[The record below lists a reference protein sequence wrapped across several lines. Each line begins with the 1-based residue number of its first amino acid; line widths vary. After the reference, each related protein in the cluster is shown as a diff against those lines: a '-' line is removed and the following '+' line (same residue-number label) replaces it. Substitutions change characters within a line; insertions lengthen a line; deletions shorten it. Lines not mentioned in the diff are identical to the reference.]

1 MSHRVDGRHRHPQ
14 NATVPDAPPTT
25 CRRCS
30 TALVEVDDEPPWCE
44 KCEWNLDAL
53 GPTYGVDWVRRR
65 IRQLDRRAG
74 FRADRRLAS
83 LAQEGSAPRVPAG
96 YLLLLAV
103 SGVLVLLMAG
113 MVATGLWLV
122 VTGRLLPPILLG
134 LLLIGAAYGL
144 RPRLGRVK
152 PLLKGSWRLEPTQAP
167 VLQALV
173 ARVAERTGA
182 PAPDVIAL
190 DLEWNAS
197 ASVVGFRRTRVLM
210 LGVPMLLALR
220 EQQLVALLGHE
231 LGHFQYEDN
240 TRRLFIQ
247 PALTVFG
254 AVSEAVRPPAG
265 TAIDRD
271 LHGVYFVAF
280 TVLQVVAGLL
290 SWLLFAVHVAMHV
303 VASPGDR
310 RDEIRADMMAAR
322 AAGSAAALQTMD
334 ALALMPLL
342 QQYVQPNVEAGQA
355 ARRWRD
361 AMAGVPERNRD
372 RLPVLRQLSIREDA
386 SLLASHPAPGRR
398 HQYLSSM
405 PYVDPAVVV
414 TESEAARIDAEVAPY
429 AEALR
434 KELADDGF

>member
-1 MSHRVDGRHRHPQ
+1 MAHRIDARRRRPQ
-14 NATVPDAPPTT
+14 NATVPDAPTSCP
-25 CRRCS
+25 RCS
-30 TALVEVDDEPPWCE
+30 TALVKVEDEPPWCE

-83 LAQEGSAPRVPAG
+83 LVQDSSAPKVTAG

-103 SGVLVLLMAG
+103 SGVLVLLMAE
-113 MVATGLWLV
+113 MVAIGVWLV
-122 VTGRLLPPILLG
+122 VTGRLLPPIMLG

-144 RPRLGRVK
+144 RPRLGRLKAV
-152 PLLKGSWRLEPTQAP
+152 LKGTWRLQPTQAP

-190 DLEWNAS
+190 DLEWNARTI
-197 ASVVGFRRTRVLM
+197 VVGFRRTRVLV
-210 LGVPMLLALR
+210 LGVPLLLALR

-231 LGHFQYEDN
+231 LGHFQYEDSK
-240 TRRLFIQ
+240 RRLFIQ

-265 TAIDRD
+265 TAVDRG
-271 LHGVYFVAF
+271 LGGVYLVAF
-280 TVLQVVAGLL
+280 TVLQLVAGAL
-290 SWLLFAVHVAMHV
+290 SWLLFAVHLTMHV
-303 VASPGDR
+303 VASRDGR
-310 RDEIRADMMAAR
+310 RAELRADLMSAR
-322 AAGSAAALQTMD
+322 AAGSAAALQAIDT
-334 ALALMPLL
+334 LPLIPLL
-342 QQYVQPNVEAGQA
+342 IQHVQPNAEAGQA

-361 AMAGVPERNRD
+361 AMAGVPERNRNN
-372 RLPVLRQLSIREDA
+372 LPVLRQLSIRQNA

-398 HQYLSSM
+398 HQYLSSV
-405 PYVDPAVVV
+405 PYLDPAVVV
-414 TESEAARIDAEVAPY
+414 TADEAARIDAELAPY

-434 KELADDGF
+434 RELADIYGF